1 MNTLSRNRTYK
12 KRKSKRT
19 SKRKSKKRSR
29 KKKYKVK
36 SKRCKKYSKTTEP
49 KCDNQDNCLWIVG
62 KGCSFNEH
70 ITKKNIKKT
79 DYIEQK
85 KIDTKIDTKHKRK
98 NDTIN
103 KEIKELLSKYLP
115 KSITIKDEIK
125 KNTKSKKNFTISNY
139 NIPINKKLIKLDR
152 KRKKVMLNKKALNYF
167 NILVSQNPFE
177 IGGKLDFN
185 LNNLFERSSSILG
198 NKESVVLNIYLLV
211 RYAINI
217 FLNHLKTFHFHN
229 HRPKAY

>member
-85 KIDTKIDTKHKRK
+85 K
-98 NDTIN
+98 
-103 KEIKELLSKYLP
+103 
-115 KSITIKDEIK
+115 
-125 KNTKSKKNFTISNY
+125 
-139 NIPINKKLIKLDR
+139 
-152 KRKKVMLNKKALNYF
+152 
-167 NILVSQNPFE
+167 
-177 IGGKLDFN
+177 
-185 LNNLFERSSSILG
+185 
-198 NKESVVLNIYLLV
+198 
-211 RYAINI
+211 
-217 FLNHLKTFHFHN
+217 
-229 HRPKAY
+229 